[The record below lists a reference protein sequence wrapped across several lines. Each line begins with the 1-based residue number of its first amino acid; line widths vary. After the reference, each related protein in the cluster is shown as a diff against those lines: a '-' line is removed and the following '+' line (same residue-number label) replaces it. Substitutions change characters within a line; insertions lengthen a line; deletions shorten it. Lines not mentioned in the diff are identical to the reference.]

1 MSEFTEQ
8 LDMNEVEYNEEAEY
22 YEAMARLDAERNDW
36 WHYLNSETNYV

>member
-22 YEAMARLDAERNDW
+22 YEAMARLEAAAQDW
-36 WHYLNSETNYV
+36 WATIDEDQNYV